1 MSGTALR
8 RSRRLSEHS
17 VGDERRHRAHR
28 VVRAH
33 VTVEAAAVVGEEIDR
48 ARSQRHVKIARIAET
63 VEIEL
68 SEQSD
73 QSDQSDETAET
84 EQAREIAQPLDRA
97 LRVEESRGGALDVGV
112 AAEVR
117 LVARLLTNHSDHSD
131 RLSMTETT

>member
-68 SEQSD
+68 SELSE
-73 QSDQSDETAET
+73 QSDQSDEI

-97 LRVEESRGGALDVGV
+97 LRVEESRVGALDVGV